1 MRINVRSLYARSGY
15 IERGESLYSIK
26 GFPAQPIM
34 AAIFFFERLK
44 MIKQSAWLGHVCA
57 AGANVIWGL
66 MAPIAKV
73 VMIGGLVT
81 PLVLT
86 DMRVFGAALLFWLA
100 SFFAPREKVAKPD
113 LLRLFFASLFAII
126 LNQGSY
132 IFGVGLTTPGN
143 ATILTSSMP
152 LWAMVLAAILLK
164 DPITLKKLVG
174 ILMGAVGALILI
186 LSKSDMPANS
196 LVESNVWGDLLV
208 TAAQLSFAFYVV
220 KFKDL
225 VTRYNLFTTM
235 KWMFTFASLCILPF
249 SFSALAQTQWF
260 DLSLSEWSSVFFVV
274 IGGTFFSYLLIV
286 VGQRNLKPT
295 VAAMYNYVQ
304 PVVGCLAATAM
315 GLDSITWFK
324 VFAIL
329 LIFSGVYLVTHSR
342 SAKEQ
347 AAIQEKQ
354 LEVLQ
359 ERRHRSIK

>member
-15 IERGESLYSIK
+15 IERGESANDIK
-26 GFPAQPIM
+26 AALPKSIM
-34 AAIFFFERLK
+34 AAIFSFERLK
-44 MIKQSAWLGHVCA
+44 MVRQSAWLGHGCA

-86 DMRVFGAALLFWLA
+86 DMRVIGAAILFWIA
-100 SFFAPREKVAKPD
+100 SFFAPREKVAKAD
-113 LLRLFFASLFAII
+113 LVRLFFASLFAII

-152 LWAMVLAAILLK
+152 LWAMVLAALLPTE
-164 DPITLKKLVG
+164 PITLKKLVG
-174 ILMGAVGALILI
+174 IVMGATGALILI

-208 TAAQLSFAFYVV
+208 TGAQLSFAFYVV

-249 SFSALAQTQWF
+249 SLASLMQTQWV
-260 DLSLSEWSSVFFVV
+260 DLSFSEWTSVLYVV
-274 IGGTFFSYLLIV
+274 VGGTFFSYLLIV

-324 VFAIL
+324 VFAVI

-359 ERRHRSIK
+359 ERRHHKG